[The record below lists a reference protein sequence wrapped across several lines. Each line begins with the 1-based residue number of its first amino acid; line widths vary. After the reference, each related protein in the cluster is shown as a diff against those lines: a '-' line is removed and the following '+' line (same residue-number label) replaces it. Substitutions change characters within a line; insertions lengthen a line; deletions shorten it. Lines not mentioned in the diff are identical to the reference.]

1 MSRTQLGTVLIGGGT
16 GFIGTALANSL
27 KRHGYEV
34 VVVSRKPGL
43 YTLSWSD
50 LNKNGLP
57 ESTTAVISLAGQN
70 VLDPLR
76 RWTEGFKQNVWAS
89 RVNTTRYLAEAIER
103 AKVKPKVFVSASG
116 VGYYP
121 TGQEEVFMEDS
132 PGGDFDFLA
141 RLCTDWEAA
150 ATLPDNTDVRT
161 VKIRTGVVLG
171 RPGGMIQQLFFPFFM
186 GVGGP
191 VGSGNQPMPWIHLH
205 DIVGLFTHA
214 IEQENVTGIVNGVA
228 PQIITN
234 GEFAKAFGQA
244 LWRPSFVPLPTFAV
258 NLMFG
263 EERAKIMT
271 EGQKVWP
278 QKALD
283 TGYTYK
289 YPDITS
295 AAKEFSKLIYA
306 DDAMY

>member
-1 MSRTQLGTVLIGGGT
+1 MSSAKLGTVLIGGGT
-16 GFIGTALANSL
+16 GFIGAALTNSL
-27 KRHGYEV
+27 RHRGYEV

-43 YTLSWSD
+43 YRLSWSD

-57 ESTTAVISLAGQN
+57 KSTVAVVSLAGQN

-89 RVNTTRYLAEAIER
+89 RVNTTRYLAEAIEGSE
-103 AKVKPKVFVSASG
+103 VKPKVFVSTSG

-121 TGQEEVFMEDS
+121 PGREEVFKEES
-132 PGGDFDFLA
+132 PGGDFDFLS

-150 ATLPDNTDVRT
+150 ATLPDSTGVRT
-161 VKIRTGVVLG
+161 VRIRTGVVLG
-171 RPGGMIQQLFFPFFM
+171 RQGGMIQQLIFPFFM

-191 VGSGNQPMPWIHLH
+191 VGSGNQYMPWIHIH
-205 DIVGLFTHA
+205 DIVGLFIHA
-214 IEQENVTGIVNGVA
+214 IEQENVTGTVNGVA

-234 GEFAKAFGQA
+234 KEFAKAFGQA
-244 LWRPSFVPLPTFAV
+244 LWRPSFMPLPTFAV

-283 TGYTYK
+283 TGYTFQ

-295 AAKEFSKLIYA
+295 AAKEFSKIIYA
-306 DDAMY
+306 DDTIY